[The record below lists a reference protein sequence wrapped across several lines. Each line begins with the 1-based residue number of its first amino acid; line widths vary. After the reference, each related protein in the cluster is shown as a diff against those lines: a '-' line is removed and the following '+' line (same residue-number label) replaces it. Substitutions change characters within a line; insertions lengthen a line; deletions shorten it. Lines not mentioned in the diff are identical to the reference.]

1 VDPVTH
7 GFLGAAVAQGVS
19 PEGAR
24 RRMVFLGAAAGMLAD
39 ADLFFQ
45 PFTDPALPWE
55 YHRHFTHALLFAPI
69 GGLVAALPFLLLPVF
84 GRRLSSTLTAAV
96 AAYATHG
103 LLDACTSWGTRLFLP
118 FSSERVSWDVIGII
132 DPVFT
137 LVLAAGV
144 ALGWLFDGTWRRI
157 RVPWPALASLL
168 LCAAYLGLGARQH
181 AVALREIE
189 RTSAE
194 RGQVISHAR
203 AMPAPGSLLLW
214 RGLYL
219 ASGRIYAEGGR
230 VPLSGAPRFR
240 DGGSVEAFVPESDA
254 RGTRV
259 GVVETR
265 FVRFADGF
273 AARDPEHP
281 DVVADMRF
289 SADLS
294 SFAPLWG
301 IRLNA
306 SGGGD
311 PVYWVELPAD
321 ARAVLRRLWKELQGD

>member
-1 VDPVTH
+1 
-7 GFLGAAVAQGVS
+7 
-19 PEGAR
+19 
-24 RRMVFLGAAAGMLAD
+24 MVFLGAAAGMLAD

-55 YHRHFTHALLFAPI
+55 SHRHFTHALLFAPV
-69 GGLVAALPFLLLPVF
+69 GGLFAALPFLLLPVF
-84 GRRLSSTLTAAV
+84 GRRRSSTLFAAI

-118 FSSERVSWDVIGII
+118 FSADRVSWDLIGII

-144 ALGWLFDGTWRRI
+144 ALGWFYDGTWRRI
-157 RVPWPALASLL
+157 RVPWPTFGALL
-168 LCAAYLGLGARQH
+168 LCAAYIGIGARQH
-181 AVALREIE
+181 SAALQEIQH
-189 RTSAE
+189 TAAA

-230 VPLSGAPRFR
+230 VPLFGAPRFH
-240 DGGSVEAFVPESDA
+240 DGGSVEEFVPTSAPADDDAA
-254 RGTRV
+254 RGARIV
-259 GVVETR
+259 EVETR
-265 FVRFADGF
+265 FDRFADGF

-281 DVVADMRF
+281 DVIADMRF
-289 SADLS
+289 SIDVA
-294 SFAPLWG
+294 SFEPLWG
-301 IRLNA
+301 IRLNP
-306 SGGGD
+306 STSRD
-311 PVYWVELPAD
+311 PITWVDLPVD
-321 ARAVLRRLWKELQGD
+321 TRATLRRIWDGIRGD